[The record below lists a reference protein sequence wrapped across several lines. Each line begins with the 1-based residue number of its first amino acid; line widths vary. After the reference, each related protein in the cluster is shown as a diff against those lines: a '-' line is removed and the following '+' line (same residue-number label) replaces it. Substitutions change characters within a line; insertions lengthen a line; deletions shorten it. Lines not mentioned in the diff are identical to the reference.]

1 MVYEVN
7 ELLALAFVTIA
18 GIATVLVRAHAAN
31 TPRTREWWGRFLVLV
46 GFLLVAQ
53 IATNVE
59 QGFAATS
66 GPGQSLNILE
76 HLSLVAA
83 GAWALA
89 LTIRGLAETYAR
101 HGPEG
106 GGEA

>member
-1 MVYEVN
+1 MALEVN
-7 ELLALAFVTIA
+7 ELLALVFVTIA
-18 GIATVLVRAHAAN
+18 GIATVLVRAHHSN

-59 QGFAATS
+59 QVF
-66 GPGQSLNILE
+66 PGDSAPAESLNILE
-76 HLSLVAA
+76 HVSLVAA

-89 LTIRGLAETYAR
+89 LAIRGLAETYAR
-101 HGPEG
+101 HSAEED
-106 GGEA
+106 GEA

>member
-1 MVYEVN
+1 MGYEPN

-18 GIATVLVRAHAAN
+18 GIATVLVRAHHSN

-46 GFLLVAQ
+46 GLLLVAQ

-59 QGFAATS
+59 QGFPPES
-66 GPGQSLNILE
+66 GPGRWLNILE
-76 HLSLVAA
+76 HVSLVVA
-83 GAWALA
+83 GAWALTLA
-89 LTIRGLAETYAR
+89 IRGLAETYAR
-101 HGPEG
+101 HGLEG